1 MPNPVT
7 ALRSIL
13 LSRLAGADATTRP
26 LGGVGVFH
34 SHIRQ
39 SLRAVPIHH
48 PTVVMIL
55 AGRKELHVAAATRE
69 IQAGEL
75 LLVPGNSSLHIGN
88 IPDPVA
94 ACYLALAV
102 SFPPTTLEHFRR
114 LYGANIGSVEQRA
127 VWSAAAPD
135 DFARALQQWLAWCV
149 DSPPDAELALHRH
162 TELLLLLVRAGCAGN
177 LLLDNQLG
185 WRQRVSQLVS
195 CDLSHA
201 WDVPTV
207 CRRLAVGESSLRR
220 YLREEGTGFRE
231 VLEEAR
237 LVAGLGLL
245 QETYWP
251 VARIAA
257 EVGYDS
263 PSRFA
268 ERFKLRFGLTPT
280 QLKMTRMSDSGE
292 RTSVCGEKGR
302 QEAVNITPPL
312 CSPEI

>member
-1 MPNPVT
+1 MTNSIIN
-7 ALRSIL
+7 LRSIL
-13 LSRLAGADATTRP
+13 LSRLTGADATTRP

-34 SHIRQ
+34 SHTPQ
-39 SLRAVPIHH
+39 SLHAVPIHH
-48 PTVVMIL
+48 PTVVMII
-55 AGRKELHVAAATRE
+55 AGRKELHVAAATRQ

-75 LLVPGNSSLHIGN
+75 LLVPGNSSLHLGN
-88 IPDPVA
+88 IPDPA
-94 ACYLALAV
+94 IGSYLALAV
-102 SFPPTTLEHFRR
+102 SFLPATLEHFRR
-114 LYGANIGSVEQRA
+114 LYGASIGSTEQRA

-149 DSPPDAELALHRH
+149 DSPPDPELALHRH

-177 LLLDNQLG
+177 LLLDNRLG

-195 CDLSHA
+195 CDLSHG

-207 CRRLAVGESSLRR
+207 SRRLAVGESSLRR
-220 YLREEGTGFRE
+220 YLREEDTSFRE

-245 QETYWP
+245 QETFWP

-257 EVGYDS
+257 EVGYES

-280 QLKMTRMSDSGE
+280 QLKLTRMSGG
-292 RTSVCGEKGR
+292 GEKLS
-302 QEAVNITPPL
+302 V
-312 CSPEI
+312 